1 MPATAT
7 TDTPAPEV
15 VQSEIESVEARR
27 DRLQERRESVEADLQ
42 DARTA
47 LKEAEDE
54 EAQDEALDRAE
65 RLQLQAETL
74 TEAIDEQSV
83 EIETLRDRL
92 SEVKAAR
99 RREEKIETLAELG
112 REAVEAREEFEAV
125 RGEII
130 DMLREKAPALAA
142 RFSEWISAAGEFRDA
157 LRREERGVYETSSR
171 TDEQKRRAEKL
182 IGEMRDRGV
191 TPFVRALAPHQTGQ
205 PRRWEGWT
213 YAEGGPEGRLKSA
226 IEEIRSFGN
235 QSEQSNE

>member
-1 MPATAT
+1 MPA
-7 TDTPAPEV
+7 TDTPAPEA
-15 VQSEIESVEARR
+15 VQSEIEAVEARR

-47 LKEAEDE
+47 LKKAEDE
-54 EAQDEALDRAE
+54 GAQDEALDRAE
-65 RLQLQAETL
+65 RLQVQHDTL
-74 TEAIDEQSV
+74 TEAINDLSV
-83 EIETLRDRL
+83 EAEELQDRL

-99 RREEKIETLAELG
+99 RREEKIEDLAELG

-125 RGEII
+125 RGEIVEV
-130 DMLREKAPALAA
+130 LKAKAPALAA
-142 RFSEWISAAGEFRDA
+142 RFSAWIESANEFRDA
-157 LRREERGVYETSSR
+157 LRREERGVYDTSSR
-171 TDEQKRRAEKL
+171 TDEQERRAEEL
-182 IGEMRDRGV
+182 IGEMKDRGV